1 MGGSL
6 FCARRKTIP
15 SLSILEYHEL
25 LRGTSVSTQ
34 ERSDELLELLG
45 QERVRQILA
54 ATSQESRSAKELSTE
69 CDVALST
76 IYRRVEAMI
85 ENDLLVER
93 TRIEGDGSQH
103 SVYEAN
109 IDHLDVDIDDG
120 TIDVS
125 VHVRENAAQ
134 RFSRIWSDI
143 RES

>member
-1 MGGSL
+1 V
-6 FCARRKTIP
+6 
-15 SLSILEYHEL
+15 
-25 LRGTSVSTQ
+25 RGTAVST
-34 ERSDELLELLG
+34 ENRSDELLELLG

-54 ATSQESRSAKELSTE
+54 VTSREPKSAKELSEE

-76 IYRRVEAMI
+76 IYRRVEEMVAS
-85 ENDLLVER
+85 DLLVER
-93 TRIEGDGSQH
+93 TEIESDGSHH

-109 IDHLDVDIDDG
+109 VDHLDVDIDDG
-120 TIDVS
+120 TVEVN